1 MWGWIE
7 DVEKSTSDTNP
18 EAEVDHVPRR
28 ASLKKRLRPLPES
41 VKTTASAVLKG
52 SSSPLPSPSRLPVE
66 QCFKLLNSSPLPAT
80 SLRSK
85 TTLTEEP

>member
-7 DVEKSTSDTNP
+7 DVEKSTSDAHP

-52 SSSPLPSPSRLPVE
+52 SSSPLRVRVWTRPGVKVPYR
-66 QCFKLLNSSPLPAT
+66 QI
-80 SLRSK
+80 RSAEHV
-85 TTLTEEP
+85 LAVICW